1 MDAVTVVLGPAPT
14 PAANGQLFDLEGA
27 VFLQPE
33 GTVIA
38 QFAELSRIVRR
49 SARTVVVAG
58 DLMVPRVALAPIA
71 DDGGAP
77 TTALVTPGSQVHQQ
91 QQPPRRPRE

>member
-1 MDAVTVVLGPAPT
+1 MTQTPVDTVTVVLRPAPT
-14 PAANGQLFDLEGA
+14 PTAKGQLFGPEGA

-71 DDGGAP
+71 DDGRAP
-77 TTALVTPGSQVHQQ
+77 TTAL
-91 QQPPRRPRE
+91 